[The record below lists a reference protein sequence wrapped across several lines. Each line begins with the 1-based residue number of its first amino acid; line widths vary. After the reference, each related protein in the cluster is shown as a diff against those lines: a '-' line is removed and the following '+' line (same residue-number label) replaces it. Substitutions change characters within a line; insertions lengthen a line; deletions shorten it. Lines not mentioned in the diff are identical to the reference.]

1 MNRSTACA
9 GLVAFAVPLGG
20 CGLEAFVNRSF
31 SDDHDPIVSVVAGE
45 IANNATQVTLV
56 QADGATLEPDDF
68 TVGGG
73 RYELVFGID
82 GELTNALIEANEGAS
97 QLKTWLLR
105 IGPNESI
112 DGVNLDATSTAK
124 VLLMQGAMSAQDK
137 DRQTVDVAVAS
148 NALSEIDEQLESE
161 TSTTSMFVSMVDEIL
176 TELADPADTESTPL
190 VAPVLTSSTVVES
203 ALDPTW
209 WAENSA
215 NASFTQEQFDDATL
229 AAASR
234 VNVIGCI
241 SDTRIRVVLEVNV
254 QSPRFD
260 SSCQQLTAFEA
271 RQRQHVQEEPGDS
284 MRFVGGVLEESP
296 IQDQEL
302 NRALGDMTPT
312 NSLPMFDDGTN
323 GDEVEG
329 DNIYTITF
337 EMPIGVY
344 IQYKYLWS
352 PPSAGWNGNEE
363 WPGNAHW
370 LEIVDVNGDNYVRRR
385 EAFGDEAGNK
395 NQNNFCCGA
404 QFEAF
409 GALTFEPPGN
419 DPDEDGIV
427 NTRERPLGLST
438 TPDCEFE
445 EFVTPTGI
453 GPVTVECPT
462 EP

>member
-1 MNRSTACA
+1 
-9 GLVAFAVPLGG
+9 
-20 CGLEAFVNRSF
+20 
-31 SDDHDPIVSVVAGE
+31 
-45 IANNATQVTLV
+45 
-56 QADGATLEPDDF
+56 
-68 TVGGG
+68 
-73 RYELVFGID
+73 
-82 GELTNALIEANEGAS
+82 
-97 QLKTWLLR
+97 
-105 IGPNESI
+105 
-112 DGVNLDATSTAK
+112 
-124 VLLMQGAMSAQDK
+124 
-137 DRQTVDVAVAS
+137 
-148 NALSEIDEQLESE
+148 
-161 TSTTSMFVSMVDEIL
+161 
-176 TELADPADTESTPL
+176 
-190 VAPVLTSSTVVES
+190 
-203 ALDPTW
+203 
-209 WAENSA
+209 
-215 NASFTQEQFDDATL
+215 
-229 AAASR
+229 
-234 VNVIGCI
+234 
-241 SDTRIRVVLEVNV
+241 
-254 QSPRFD
+254 
-260 SSCQQLTAFEA
+260 
-271 RQRQHVQEEPGDS
+271 VQEEPGDS